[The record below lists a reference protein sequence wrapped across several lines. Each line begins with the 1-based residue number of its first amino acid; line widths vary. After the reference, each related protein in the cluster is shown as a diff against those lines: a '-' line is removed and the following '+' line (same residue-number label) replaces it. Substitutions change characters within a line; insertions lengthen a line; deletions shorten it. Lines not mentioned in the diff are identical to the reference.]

1 MHNPLIV
8 ALDAPDRDSAMRL
21 VEQLAP
27 VAGYFKIGSELF
39 TAEGPAIVREVLQS
53 GGKVFLDLKYHDIPV
68 TVSRAVAAAVRLGVS
83 MLTIHTSGGLQMM
96 ISAEMSAQTTAAELK
111 LPPPLVL
118 GVTVLTSMDEEDL
131 NEIGVNAA
139 PQEQVIR
146 LATLAVRSGL
156 RGIVCS
162 PLELETLRK
171 TLPQEIKIVTPGIRS
186 PDDAKND
193 QKRTMTPK
201 EAIATG
207 ADYIVVGRPI
217 TAAKNPR
224 EAAEKI
230 LNSIT

>member
-1 MHNPLIV
+1 
-8 ALDAPDRDSAMRL
+8 
-21 VEQLAP
+21 
-27 VAGYFKIGSELF
+27 
-39 TAEGPAIVREVLQS
+39 
-53 GGKVFLDLKYHDIPV
+53 
-68 TVSRAVAAAVRLGVS
+68 
-83 MLTIHTSGGLQMM
+83 
-96 ISAEMSAQTTAAELK
+96 
-111 LPPPLVL
+111 
-118 GVTVLTSMDEEDL
+118 MDEEDL

-139 PQEQVIR
+139 PQEQVVR

-162 PLELETLRK
+162 PLELEILRK

-201 EAIATG
+201 EAIAAG

-230 LNSIT
+230 LNLIT